1 MDIEDGRGQNNVT
14 VYRLLCEDV
23 HIYIVLYS
31 KPKTHRGKQF
41 LDERTPKLVENAKK
55 TMFVKGTK
63 TSEIVTRAMTD
74 FVSQKQ
80 FLLLLLVTFSSS
92 TC

>member
-1 MDIEDGRGQNNVT
+1 MLGNGYGQNNVSSFL
-14 VYRLLCEDV
+14 RLFHL
-23 HIYIVLYS
+23 HPLFS
-31 KPKTHRGKQF
+31 KPKTHKGKQF
-41 LDERTPKLVENAKK
+41 LDERAPKLVENTKK

-74 FVSQKQ
+74 LVSTTSYE
-80 FLLLLLVTFSSS
+80 FIIALGRLLFIS